1 MLIHIK
7 IYIILYN
14 NMEFFN
20 TVTLKDK
27 SFEQYIGK
35 YELYSI
41 ISGIAEKINHDYKNC
56 STHNP
61 LIIIGVLNGSF
72 MFLADLVKMLNIKCE
87 IHFIKV
93 SSYSGTKTTGKVTEI
108 LGLTR
113 DITNQNVLIVE
124 DIVDTGLTM
133 RELYHQLSL
142 KNPLTLDMCTLL
154 YKKVNSKVDLN
165 IKYVCKEIED
175 KFIIGYG
182 LDYDNLGR
190 NYDSIYSLIEDDVS
204 VWNEKN

>member
-1 MLIHIK
+1 
-7 IYIILYN
+7 
-14 NMEFFN
+14 MEFFN
-20 TVTLKDK
+20 TVNVKDK
-27 SFEQYIGK
+27 FFEQYIGK
-35 YELYSI
+35 YELNSI
-41 ISGIAEKINHDYKNC
+41 ISGIAERINHDYKNC

-93 SSYSGTKTTGKVTEI
+93 SSYSGTHSTGQVTEI
-108 LGLTR
+108 FGLTR
-113 DITNQNVLIVE
+113 DITNLNVLIVE
-124 DIVDTGLTM
+124 DIVDTGLTV
-133 RELYHQLSL
+133 RELYHQLIL
-142 KNPLTLDMCTLL
+142 KKPFTLDICTLL
-154 YKKVNSKVDLN
+154 YKKVNCKVFDLN

-175 KFIIGYG
+175 KFVIGYG

-190 NYDSIYSLIEDDVS
+190 NYDTIYSLIQDDES

>member
-1 MLIHIK
+1 
-7 IYIILYN
+7 
-14 NMEFFN
+14 MEFFDIVN
-20 TVTLKDK
+20 VKDK
-27 SFEQYIGK
+27 FFEKYIGK
-35 YELYSI
+35 YELNSI
-41 ISGIAEKINHDYKNC
+41 ITGIADRLNHDYKNI
-56 STHNP
+56 SNHNP

-93 SSYSGTKTTGKVTEI
+93 SSYSGTETTGKVTEI

-142 KNPLTLDMCTLL
+142 KKPLTLDMCTLL
-154 YKKVNSKVDLN
+154 YKKVNCKVDLN

-204 VWNEKN
+204 MWNEKN

>member
-1 MLIHIK
+1 
-7 IYIILYN
+7 
-14 NMEFFN
+14 
-20 TVTLKDK
+20 
-27 SFEQYIGK
+27 
-35 YELYSI
+35 
-41 ISGIAEKINHDYKNC
+41 
-56 STHNP
+56 
-61 LIIIGVLNGSF
+61 

-93 SSYSGTKTTGKVTEI
+93 SSYSGTETTGKVTEI

-142 KNPLTLDMCTLL
+142 KKPLTLDMCTLL
-154 YKKVNSKVDLN
+154 YKKVKCKVHLN

-175 KFIIGYG
+175 KFVIGYG

>member
-1 MLIHIK
+1 
-7 IYIILYN
+7 
-14 NMEFFN
+14 MEFFDIVN
-20 TVTLKDK
+20 VKDK
-27 SFEQYIGK
+27 FFEQYIGK
-35 YELYSI
+35 YELNSI
-41 ISGIAEKINHDYKNC
+41 ITGIAERINHDYKNC

-93 SSYSGTKTTGKVTEI
+93 SSYSGTKTTGKVREI

-113 DITNQNVLIVE
+113 DITNLNVLIVE
-124 DIVDTGLTM
+124 DIVDTGLTVK
-133 RELYHQLSL
+133 ELYHQLIL
-142 KNPLTLDMCTLL
+142 KKPFTLDICTLL
-154 YKKVNSKVDLN
+154 YKKVNCKVFDLN

-175 KFIIGYG
+175 KFVIGYG

-204 VWNEKN
+204 MWNQKN

>member
-1 MLIHIK
+1 
-7 IYIILYN
+7 
-14 NMEFFN
+14 MEFFDIVN
-20 TVTLKDK
+20 VKDK
-27 SFEQYIGK
+27 FFEQYIGK
-35 YELYSI
+35 YELNSI
-41 ISGIAEKINHDYKNC
+41 ITGIAQRINNDYKNC

-93 SSYSGTKTTGKVTEI
+93 SSYSGTETTGKVTEI

-142 KNPLTLDMCTLL
+142 KKPLTLDMCTLL
-154 YKKVNSKVDLN
+154 YKKVKCKVHLN

-175 KFIIGYG
+175 KFVIGYG